1 MTDILAVFRVED
13 MDIALTET
21 IAHDESAVISPVHDV
36 GTDPESDRYLFSV
49 TSDDFGRFE
58 SGLEVDHT
66 VATYERVVDLDGE
79 AIYAF
84 TYNDHAVLISTEI
97 GHVNGVVLN
106 MGNEGTT
113 WLLDVWFPDRAAAT
127 HVWEY
132 AIDHGIDIE
141 LLRINEY
148 GSITDGQYGLT
159 DAQREAVLVALDMGY
174 FEEPREATLEDVA
187 GELGISQPAA
197 GGLLRR
203 GIGRLV
209 TATVAESG
217 E

>member
-21 IAHDESAVISPVHDV
+21 IAHDETAVISPVQDV

-49 TSDDFGRFE
+49 ISDDFGRFE

-66 VATYERVVDLDGE
+66 VESFERVVDLEGE

-84 TYNDHAVLISTEI
+84 TYNDHAVLFSTEI
-97 GHVNGVVLN
+97 GRANGVVLN
-106 MGNEGTT
+106 MGNDGTI
-113 WLLDVWFPDRAAAT
+113 WIFNVWFPDRAAAQ
-127 HVWEY
+127 HVWDY

-141 LLRINEY
+141 LVRINEY
-148 GSITDGQYGLT
+148 GSITGGEYGLT
-159 DAQREAVLVALDMGY
+159 DAQREAVLVALEAGY
-174 FEEPREATLEDVA
+174 FEEPRGATLAEVA
-187 GELGISQPAA
+187 AELGISQPAA

-203 GIGRLV
+203 GIRRLV
-209 TATVAESG
+209 TATVAES
-217 E
+217 ER